1 MKIIPYVLTAVLG
14 ALAAGALG
22 QLKEEYGLLAG
33 LVTGCLLLGALLE
46 PAGAL
51 HVGLAELFDRWGIPW
66 EYGKTLLRMA
76 GISLAADFGAQ
87 TCRDAGSGG
96 LAMKLELCGRVLL
109 CAEGLPLAMT
119 LLSAGTSLLEEAL

>member
-1 MKIIPYVLTAVLG
+1 MRGWQK
-14 ALAAGALG
+14 
-22 QLKEEYGLLAG
+22 
-33 LVTGCLLLGALLE
+33 
-46 PAGAL
+46 
-51 HVGLAELFDRWGIPW
+51 F
-66 EYGKTLLRMA
+66 
-76 GISLAADFGAQ
+76 SDFGAQ

>member
-1 MKIIPYVLTAVLG
+1 
-14 ALAAGALG
+14 
-22 QLKEEYGLLAG
+22 
-33 LVTGCLLLGALLE
+33 
-46 PAGAL
+46 
-51 HVGLAELFDRWGIPW
+51 
-66 EYGKTLLRMA
+66 MA
-76 GISLAADFGAQ
+76 GISLAADFGVQ

>member
-1 MKIIPYVLTAVLG
+1 M
-14 ALAAGALG
+14 
-22 QLKEEYGLLAG
+22 
-33 LVTGCLLLGALLE
+33 VTGCLLLGALLE

-51 HVGLAELFDRWGIPW
+51 HAGLAELFGRWGIPW

>member
-33 LVTGCLLLGALLE
+33 LVTGCLLLGAL
-46 PAGAL
+46 
-51 HVGLAELFDRWGIPW
+51 HVGLAELFGRWGIPW